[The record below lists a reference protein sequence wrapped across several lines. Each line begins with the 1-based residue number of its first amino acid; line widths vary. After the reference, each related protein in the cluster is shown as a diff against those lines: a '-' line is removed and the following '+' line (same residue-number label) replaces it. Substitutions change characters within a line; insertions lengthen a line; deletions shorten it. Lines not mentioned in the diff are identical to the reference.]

1 VRRREFI
8 TLLGGTVAWP
18 LVVRAQQ
25 PAMPVIG
32 FVGTGGAAPYENYV
46 VSLTNGLKSTGHIV
60 GQNVS
65 IEYRWAEGHY
75 ERLSEMAAELVARKV
90 AVIIAA
96 GGNAPAQAAKS
107 ATNTTPIVFISG
119 GDPVRGG
126 LVAHLNRPD
135 GNVTGVTMTFSA
147 VVAKRLELLHKLV
160 PNAATI
166 GVLVNPNYPEAD
178 FQRHEVEE
186 SASAL
191 GQQIHL
197 MNAGTITDIDAAFAT
212 LTQHGVSAL
221 FVANDPFFNS
231 RRDQFVALAAR
242 HAIPAIYDTR
252 EFAAAGGLMSY
263 GSSAVEAFYQAGMY
277 TGKILKGAQ
286 IGDLPVMQAT
296 KFELVINLKAAKAL
310 GLGIPPTLLALADE
324 VIE

>member
-1 VRRREFI
+1 VKRREFI
-8 TLLGGTVAWP
+8 TLVGCAAAWP
-18 LVVRAQQ
+18 FAARAQQ

-32 FVGTGGAAPYENYV
+32 FVGTGAAAPYENYV
-46 VSLTNGLKSTGHIV
+46 VSLTNGLKNTGHIV
-60 GQNVS
+60 GQNVF

-90 AVIIAA
+90 AVIVAA

-126 LVAHLNRPD
+126 LVAHLNRPE

-178 FQRHEVEE
+178 FQRREVQE

-212 LTQHGVSAL
+212 LTQRGVSAL

-231 RRDQFVALAAR
+231 RRDQLVALAAR

-286 IGDLPVMQAT
+286 LGDLPVMQAT
-296 KFELVINLKAAKAL
+296 KFEFVINLKAAKAL

>member
-1 VRRREFI
+1 MRRREFI
-8 TLLGGTVAWP
+8 ALVGGAAAWP

-32 FVGTGGAAPYENYV
+32 FVGTGAAAPYENYV
-46 VSLTNGLKSTGHIV
+46 VSLTNGLKNTGHIV

-75 ERLSEMAAELVARKV
+75 KQLSEMAAELVGRKV
-90 AVIIAA
+90 AVIVAA

-119 GDPVRGG
+119 GDPVKGG
-126 LVAHLNRPD
+126 LVAHLNRPE

-178 FQRHEVEE
+178 FQRREVQE

-191 GQQIHL
+191 GQQIHF
-197 MNAGTITDIDAAFAT
+197 MNAGTIIDIDAAFAT
-212 LTQHGVSAL
+212 LTQRGVSAL

-231 RRDQFVALAAR
+231 RRDQLVALAAR

-252 EFAAAGGLMSY
+252 EFAAAGGLMTY
-263 GSSAVEAFYQAGMY
+263 GSSIAEAFYQAGMY
-277 TGKILKGAQ
+277 TGKILNGAQ
-286 IGDLPVMQAT
+286 LGDLPVMQAT
-296 KFELVINLKAAKAL
+296 KFELVINVTTAKTL
-310 GLGIPPTLLALADE
+310 GLNVPPTLLALADE